1 MERTTAP
8 APLPRGTR
16 VLTIGL
22 HPRALD
28 YSRMPE
34 GLDEAAMAAR
44 IEAGHALVREAGFDA
59 VSCLIDGDPDGAERA
74 VRAHLRDREFG
85 LAMIGGGVRM
95 LPEHT
100 LLFERIVDVLGEAEP
115 RIRLCFNTSPEG
127 VVDAL
132 KRWVS
137 G

>member
-1 MERTTAP
+1 MERTTTP
-8 APLPRGTR
+8 PPLPRGTK

-28 YSRMPE
+28 YSRTP
-34 GLDEAAMAAR
+34 GLDEAAMGAR

-59 VSCLIDGDPDGAERA
+59 VSCLIDGDPDSAERA
-74 VRAHLRDREFG
+74 VREHLKDQEFG

-100 LLFERIVDVLGEAEP
+100 LLFERLVDVLGEAEP

-132 KRWVS
+132 KRWIS